1 MLMVNAHVAHNCIV
15 ENNVILANGVTL
27 GGHSHIEEKVVIGG
41 MSGLH
46 QFLRVGKGAML
57 GAYSRFTQDIPPFML
72 CHGNP
77 AYVRGLNSVGL
88 RRGGYTKSDLV
99 AIKAA
104 YKSLYR
110 SNLNVKQA
118 MEEIK
123 QLEQTEGLDYLIQF
137 LKPKRLEES
146 PKKASMKTIP

>member
-1 MLMVNAHVAHNCIV
+1 
-15 ENNVILANGVTL
+15 
-27 GGHSHIEEKVVIGG
+27 
-41 MSGLH
+41 
-46 QFLRVGKGAML
+46 
-57 GAYSRFTQDIPPFML
+57 ML

-99 AIKAA
+99 SIKAA

-123 QLEQTEGLDYLIQF
+123 QLEQTEALTYLIQF
-137 LKPKRLEES
+137 LETETSRGIS
-146 PKKASMKTIP
+146 KKSVDEDDLYDLNLSH